1 MKKKFVCNRNR
12 LKSVRVYITSP
23 PLLYYPR
30 ATPSRINETPC
41 PPDNRLNKFF
51 FKGELNPVLT
61 SDVLACRSVCMESEE
76 VCLETGE
83 SWESRVSRQPAIF
96 IKRWSKR
103 WSWQQ
108 LKLTKHCQSPIRWTQ
123 SIICQLDWFVVLLLS
138 NGHFIQLVLLLILGF
153 YFEVDPPQLTPRGPH
168 VVTTLWCS
176 VSRFVGWWSLV
187 TVPMWAFCIWH
198 LATAQTNT
206 KDLLCKL

>member
-1 MKKKFVCNRNR
+1 M
-12 LKSVRVYITSP
+12 
-23 PLLYYPR
+23 
-30 ATPSRINETPC
+30 
-41 PPDNRLNKFF
+41 F

-138 NGHFIQLVLLLILGF
+138 NGHFIQLFLLLILGF
-153 YFEVDPPQLTPRGPH
+153 YFEVDPPQTYTQRPH
-168 VVTTLWCS
+168 VVKS
-176 VSRFVGWWSLV
+176 VTFCRLMV